1 MNNSLAKKNNSKVNK
16 KEKSINYQIDGVIED
31 KISLFNDFIL
41 GTSKN
46 KMWKI
51 PDKELKVFIL
61 KHKLLEHECKICK
74 CKPIWRDKPLDLV
87 LDRINNIATDNQ
99 IENLRFVCPNC
110 ISQVK
115 SKSTI
120 FEKQV
125 TNKMIKCEKCSK
137 RIKYKTFTM
146 NKKTGINK
154 LCSSCLQQDR
164 LEMYMK
170 SRSNLCE

>member
-1 MNNSLAKKNNSKVNK
+1 MNNSLAKSSNDNELEIEN
-16 KEKSINYQIDGVIED
+16 INYQIDGVVED
-31 KISLFNDFIL
+31 KVSLFNDFIL

-46 KMWKI
+46 KMWTI

-74 CKPIWRDKPLDLV
+74 RQPVWRNKPLDLV

-120 FEKQV
+120 FEKQI
-125 TNKMIKCEKCSK
+125 TSKMIKCEKCNK
-137 RIKYKTFTM
+137 RIKYKTFYM
-146 NKKTGINK
+146 NKKTSINQ
-154 LCSSCLQQDR
+154 LCSGCLQQDR
-164 LEMYMK
+164 LEMYIN